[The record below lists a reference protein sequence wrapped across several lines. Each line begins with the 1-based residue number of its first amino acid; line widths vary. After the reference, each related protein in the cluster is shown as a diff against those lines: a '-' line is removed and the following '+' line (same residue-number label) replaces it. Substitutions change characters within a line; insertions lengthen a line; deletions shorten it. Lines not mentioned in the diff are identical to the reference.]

1 MPPDEARVSVV
12 LKSLSVLPIIC
23 PLVKTIAP
31 FRKAATPFVIEVAL
45 VVDSYLYA
53 YAGGKAMLM
62 RSPSIIATTSSQFY
76 EVPGLCKL
84 EISSL
89 EIHCNPDT
97 DPIRPLLRRRYQC
110 LLRFNGLLQ
119 NFVEYISSTAS
130 MPMSCISLR
139 QGLHWNFH
147 SWVRLRWRSL
157 QHEWLQCRSTRLAFP
172 VVSHR
177 RASLWLMR
185 LATSA
190 VPTCIA
196 STDVMF
202 DIFVVRAAVGLVKP
216 RRIHQ

>member
-1 MPPDEARVSVV
+1 MPPDEAQKSPWSSG
-12 LKSLSVLPIIC
+12 SLSVLPIIC

-53 YAGGKAMLM
+53 YAGGKAMLIL

-76 EVPGLCKL
+76 EVPGLCR
-84 EISSL
+84 SWRSPSL

-97 DPIRPLLRRRYQC
+97 DPIRPLLNQAGTS
-110 LLRFNGLLQ
+110 LWRFNGLLQ

-157 QHEWLQCRSTRLAFP
+157 QHEWLQCGQR
-172 VVSHR
+172 VSFSG
-177 RASLWLMR
+177 SLPSQSKLVAHETGHICSADMP
-185 LATSA
+185 AT
-190 VPTCIA
+190 PT
-196 STDVMF
+196 
-202 DIFVVRAAVGLVKP
+202 
-216 RRIHQ
+216 